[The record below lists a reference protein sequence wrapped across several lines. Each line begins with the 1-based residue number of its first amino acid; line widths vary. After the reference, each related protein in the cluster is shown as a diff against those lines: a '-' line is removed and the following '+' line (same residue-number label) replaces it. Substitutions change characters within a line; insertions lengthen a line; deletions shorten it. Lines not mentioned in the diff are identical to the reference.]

1 MLLSFIFVFLC
12 SIVHHNYVVHISR
25 VDHWYFCRTWHLI
38 TAAIYPIGH
47 RLVFWLV
54 SWQLVTTITL
64 ETFIS
69 CRAVQRV
76 QGEGLHVLLEVLA
89 LFDLAAL
96 PELNDQVSVL
106 ADLTFRLKW
115 IVPFFVLK
123 SLWPTKFCRDKW
135 MQCKFAEFCI
145 VKKRERKLP
154 LCHIRR
160 GLQKWFEDS
169 LLFALHF
176 P

>member
-1 MLLSFIFVFLC
+1 MLLYFVFVFLG
-12 SIVHHNYVVHISR
+12 SIVHHDYVVHISR
-25 VDHWYFCRTWHLI
+25 VYHRYFCRTWHLV
-38 TAAIYPIGH
+38 TAAIKPIGH

-64 ETFIS
+64 KTFIF

-89 LFDLAAL
+89 LFDLSAL

-115 IVPFFVLK
+115 IVPFLVDSFAAEILENLDSQSSFSIISWHRLVWHN
-123 SLWPTKFCRDKW
+123 SIYTKYNADR
-135 MQCKFAEFCI
+135 I
-145 VKKRERKLP
+145 
-154 LCHIRR
+154 
-160 GLQKWFEDS
+160 
-169 LLFALHF
+169 
-176 P
+176 

>member
-1 MLLSFIFVFLC
+1 MLLYFIFVFLC
-12 SIVHHNYVVHISR
+12 SIVHHDYVVHISR

-38 TAAIYPIGH
+38 TAAIKPIGH

-64 ETFIS
+64 NTVIF

-76 QGEGLHVLLEVLA
+76 QGEGLHVLLEILA

-115 IVPFFVLK
+115 IVPFLLNSFAAETIGNVNLQISFSFISWHRFVWH
-123 SLWPTKFCRDKW
+123 SSSYTKYNADRIQTHFCW
-135 MQCKFAEFCI
+135 CFAI
-145 VKKRERKLP
+145 
-154 LCHIRR
+154 
-160 GLQKWFEDS
+160 
-169 LLFALHF
+169 
-176 P
+176 